1 MYFIFYARTKNN
13 KKRENY
19 ENILEETGSN
29 PKWPELIDGI
39 FLFDSLKTYAC
50 VSSKRLMFL
59 IIIIVGSF
67 N

>member
-1 MYFIFYARTKNN
+1 MLEQKII

-39 FLFDSLKTYAC
+39 FF
-50 VSSKRLMFL
+50 
-59 IIIIVGSF
+59 
-67 N
+67 